1 MKIELLYF
9 PGCPNY
15 QEADALVKDALQRLA
30 IPAEIAVYEVTTQED
45 AVRLQFLG
53 SPTIR
58 VDGLDIDPSART
70 NTDFGLKCRVY
81 RSGNRFRG
89 IPPKELL
96 EHAMKEASAAGADI
110 DS

>member
-9 PGCPNY
+9 PGCPTY
-15 QEADALVKDALQRLA
+15 QEAGVLVKDTVQRLA

-58 VDGLDIDPSART
+58 VDGLDIDPSARES
-70 NTDFGLKCRVY
+70 TDFGLKCRLY
-81 RSGNRFRG
+81 RSGNRLLG
-89 IPPKELL
+89 VPPKELL
-96 EHAMKEASAAGADI
+96 ERAIKEASG
-110 DS
+110 

>member
-30 IPAEIAVYEVTTQED
+30 IPAEIEIYEVTTQED

-58 VDGLDIDPSART
+58 VDGLDIDPSARES
-70 NTDFGLKCRVY
+70 TDFGLKCRLY
-81 RSGNRFRG
+81 RSGDHLQG
-89 IPPKELL
+89 VPPKELL
-96 EHAMKEASAAGADI
+96 ERAIKEASG
-110 DS
+110 